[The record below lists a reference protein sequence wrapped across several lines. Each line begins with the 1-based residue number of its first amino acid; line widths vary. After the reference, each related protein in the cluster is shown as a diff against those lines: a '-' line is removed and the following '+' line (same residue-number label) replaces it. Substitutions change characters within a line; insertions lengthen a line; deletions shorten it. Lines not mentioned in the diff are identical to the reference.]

1 MSAPGVEDADVRAI
15 DDPNVRSCIL
25 NLAGLM
31 APGVADV
38 DVQAIE
44 DPQVRACMLN
54 LANQISAHQKLQS
67 EQFQLLLNG
76 QNSMVLSMQ
85 QMMQQIAQQSRPP
98 IFPMVVHAAT
108 ALSSMTKSSSSQQ
121 SSCAKASRKGS
132 STGSSNGDMLTCPFC
147 GASHDNEKSHWQH
160 VDRLAKRIGKLYFGA
175 CVIPENHLSLRHFAG
190 ESSAARML
198 AMLRHYNSFISSSK
212 DNGVDSGR
220 AAQLSKW
227 LESIR

>member
-1 MSAPGVEDADVRAI
+1 MSAPGVEDAEVSAI
-15 DDPNVRSCIL
+15 EDSNVRTCMLS
-25 NLAGLM
+25 LAGLM
-31 APGVADV
+31 APGVGDV
-38 DVQAIE
+38 DVNAIE

-54 LANQISAHQKLQS
+54 LASQISAHQKLQN

-76 QNSMVLSMQ
+76 QNSMY
-85 QMMQQIAQQSRPP
+85 QMMEQIAQQSRPP

-108 ALSSMTKSSSSQQ
+108 AVSSATKSSSSLK
-121 SSCAKASRKGS
+121 SSSAKSSRKGS

-198 AMLRHYNSFISSSK
+198 AMLRQYNSFISSSK
-212 DNGVDSGR
+212 DNGVDSAR
-220 AAQLSKW
+220 AAQLSQW